1 MLIENIT
8 KAIGDTPLIKIN
20 KLNNTNNNI
29 YVKFESMNPLSSI
42 KDRAALYMI
51 EEAERKGI
59 LKPNSVIIEPTS
71 GNTGIGLAYIS
82 VVKGYKCKLVMPE
95 SMSIERRKLLKA
107 LGAEIV
113 LTDAKK
119 GMAGAIS
126 KANELAKTIEN
137 SFIPGQFDNPDNA
150 LSHYETTAREI
161 YKDLDSK
168 VDIFV
173 SAVGSAGTIMGCA
186 KYFKEQNKQIK
197 IVAVEPYSSAVLS
210 KEKAGSHKIQG
221 IGAGFIPSI
230 YDESLVDEVVK
241 VKDED
246 AIKYSKGLSRE
257 EALLVGIS
265 SGAAFAGALE
275 VAKTVENKNIVV
287 ILPDSG
293 ERYLSTELFE
303 D

>member
-51 EEAERKGI
+51 EEAEKKGI

-246 AIKYSKGLSRE
+246 AIKYSKRLSRE

-275 VAKTVENKNIVV
+275 IAKTVENKNIVV

>member
-1 MLIENIT
+1 
-8 KAIGDTPLIKIN
+8 
-20 KLNNTNNNI
+20 
-29 YVKFESMNPLSSI
+29 
-42 KDRAALYMI
+42 
-51 EEAERKGI
+51 
-59 LKPNSVIIEPTS
+59 
-71 GNTGIGLAYIS
+71 
-82 VVKGYKCKLVMPE
+82 
-95 SMSIERRKLLKA
+95 
-107 LGAEIV
+107 
-113 LTDAKK
+113 
-119 GMAGAIS
+119 
-126 KANELAKTIEN
+126 
-137 SFIPGQFDNPDNA
+137 
-150 LSHYETTAREI
+150 
-161 YKDLDSK
+161 
-168 VDIFV
+168 
-173 SAVGSAGTIMGCA
+173 MGCA
-186 KYFKEQNKQIK
+186 KYFKEQNNEIK

-246 AIKYSKGLSRE
+246 AIKYSKRLSRE

>member
-8 KAIGDTPLIKIN
+8 KAIGNTPLIKIN

-29 YVKFESMNPLSSI
+29 YVKFEAMNPLSSI
-42 KDRAALYMI
+42 KDRAALYML
-51 EEAERKGI
+51 EEAEKKGI

-71 GNTGIGLAYIS
+71 GNTGIGLACIS
-82 VVKGYKCKLVMPE
+82 VVKGYRCKLVMPE

-119 GMAGAIS
+119 GMAGAIA

-150 LSHYETTAREI
+150 LAHYETTAREI
-161 YKDLDSK
+161 YNDLNSQL
-168 VDIFV
+168 DIFV

-210 KEKAGSHKIQG
+210 KENAGSHKIQG

-246 AIKYSKGLSRE
+246 AIKYSKRLSRE

-265 SGAAFAGALE
+265 SGAAFAGALK
-275 VAKTVENKNIVV
+275 VAETVENKNIVV

>member
-51 EEAERKGI
+51 EEAEKKGI

-186 KYFKEQNKQIK
+186 KYFKEQNNEIK

-246 AIKYSKGLSRE
+246 AIKYSKRLSRE

>member
-8 KAIGDTPLIKIN
+8 KAIGNTPLIKIN

-29 YVKFESMNPLSSI
+29 YVKFEAMNPLSSI
-42 KDRAALYMI
+42 KDRAALYML
-51 EEAERKGI
+51 EEAEKKGI

-82 VVKGYKCKLVMPE
+82 VVKGYRCKLVMPE

-119 GMAGAIS
+119 GMAGAIA

-150 LSHYETTAREI
+150 LAHYETTAREI
-161 YKDLDSK
+161 YNDLNSQL
-168 VDIFV
+168 DIFV

-210 KEKAGSHKIQG
+210 KENAGSHKIQG

-246 AIKYSKGLSRE
+246 AIKYSKRLSRE

-265 SGAAFAGALE
+265 SGAAFAGALK
-275 VAKTVENKNIVV
+275 VAETVENKNIVV

>member
-51 EEAERKGI
+51 EEAEKKGI

-119 GMAGAIS
+119 GMSGAIE

-150 LSHYETTAREI
+150 LAHYETTAREI

-186 KYFKEQNKQIK
+186 KYFKEQNNQIK

-230 YDESLVDEVVK
+230 YDERLVDEVVK
-241 VKDED
+241 IKDED
-246 AIKYSKGLSRE
+246 AISFSKRLSRE

>member
-51 EEAERKGI
+51 EEAEKKGI

-119 GMAGAIS
+119 GMSGAIE
-126 KANELAKTIEN
+126 KANELAKTIDN

-150 LSHYETTAREI
+150 LAHYETTAREI

-186 KYFKEQNKQIK
+186 KYFKEQNNQIK

-230 YDESLVDEVVK
+230 YDERLVDEVVK
-241 VKDED
+241 IKDED
-246 AIKYSKGLSRE
+246 AINFSKRLSRE

-275 VAKTVENKNIVV
+275 VAKTVQNKNIVV

>member
-51 EEAERKGI
+51 EEAEKKGI

-119 GMAGAIS
+119 SMSGAIE

-246 AIKYSKGLSRE
+246 AIKYSKRLSRE